1 MNTPVHT
8 VFMVREYR
16 IYKAG
21 RWIMGAKSVPGGVQA
36 GRKSQVYEFFLRIP
50 FVYLNF
56 VQIATICLFLP
67 FSVFYAYFH
76 EGRQNG
82 AKQGI

>member
-1 MNTPVHT
+1 MDNGC
-8 VFMVREYR
+8 
-16 IYKAG
+16 KG
-21 RWIMGAKSVPGGVQA
+21 CSGGVQA
-36 GRKSQVYEFFLRIP
+36 GRKSQVYGFFLRIP

-67 FSVFYAYFH
+67 FSVFYACFH